1 MLSLCHITAILVVVA
16 AVTLQLLPQFIY
28 PPDTLSFS
36 LDESVA
42 NDGTTRN
49 VIVTGANSGLGLV
62 SIQFGL

>member
-1 MLSLCHITAILVVVA
+1 MPSLCRIAAILVVVV
-16 AVTLQLLPQFIY
+16 AVTLPLLPQLIY

-36 LDESVA
+36 VDESVA

>member
-1 MLSLCHITAILVVVA
+1 MLVGVL
-16 AVTLQLLPQFIY
+16 AVTLRLLPQLGY
-28 PPDTLSFS
+28 PPLSFS

-62 SIQFGL
+62 SKQFGL